1 MNILIVEDSTM
12 TRSLIRS
19 VVEGLDS
26 VDTHEASSGFAALKM
41 LPERKYDLIITDI
54 NMPDINGLE
63 LLNYVKNDAK
73 YSDTPILII
82 STESSAEDRD
92 RGMKAGASA
101 YLTKP
106 FKPEELLSMI
116 KGLIH

>member
-1 MNILIVEDSTM
+1 MDILIVEDSTM

-19 VVEGLDS
+19 VVEGIDD
-26 VDTHEASSGFAALKM
+26 VDTYEAASGFAALKM

-63 LLNYVKNDAK
+63 LLGFVKSDNK

-82 STESSAEDRD
+82 STENSAEDRD
-92 RGMKAGASA
+92 RGMRAGASA
-101 YLTKP
+101 YLSKP
-106 FKPEELLSMI
+106 FEPEELLSTI
-116 KGLIH
+116 KGLLH